1 MKTIDCWA
9 GMQPYGIV
17 PLTSEPDGL
26 KYRIVCDVT
35 AKGKQL
41 VEKALGVTEVQLE
54 TNWDYGTN
62 DEPHVGCLMLGPE
75 ILSILGVYALLDDGC
90 HEVWMT
96 KSYGLVGIQQGDS
109 QQSVASLQLRYG
121 NDLVHRF
128 IYPETICNWNP
139 CVLS

>member
-41 VEKALGVTEVQLE
+41 VEKALGVTKVQLE

>member
-41 VEKALGVTEVQLE
+41 IEKALGVAEVQLE
-54 TNWDYGTN
+54 MNWDYGTN
-62 DEPHVGCLMLGPE
+62 DEPHVGCLLLSPE

-96 KSYGLVGIQQGDS
+96 EAFASITKAHPGVLQNRGEKPFRVQLPQFLEGAQGG
-109 QQSVASLQLRYG
+109 V
-121 NDLVHRF
+121 V
-128 IYPETICNWNP
+128 
-139 CVLS
+139 

>member
-1 MKTIDCWA
+1 VRTIDCWA

-41 VEKALGVTEVQLE
+41 VEKALGVIEIQLE
-54 TNWDYGTN
+54 PNWDYGTN
-62 DEPHVGCLMLGPE
+62 DEPHIGCVLLSPE
-75 ILSILGVYALLDDGC
+75 LLSIIGVYALLDDGC

-96 KSYGLVGIQQGDS
+96 KSYGLVGIQHGDS
-109 QQSVASLQLRYG
+109 QQTVESLQWRYA
-121 NDLVHRF
+121 NDLVQRF
-128 IYPETICNWNP
+128 IYPETSGSLNP
-139 CVLS
+139 CFLA

>member
-41 VEKALGVTEVQLE
+41 IEKALGVTEVQLE

-62 DEPHVGCLMLGPE
+62 DEPHVGCLMLSPE

-96 KSYGLVGIQQGDS
+96 KSHGLVGIQQGDS
-109 QQSVASLQLRYG
+109 QQSLESLQRWYG
-121 NDLVHRF
+121 DDLVQRF
-128 IYPETICNWNP
+128 IYPETICIWNP